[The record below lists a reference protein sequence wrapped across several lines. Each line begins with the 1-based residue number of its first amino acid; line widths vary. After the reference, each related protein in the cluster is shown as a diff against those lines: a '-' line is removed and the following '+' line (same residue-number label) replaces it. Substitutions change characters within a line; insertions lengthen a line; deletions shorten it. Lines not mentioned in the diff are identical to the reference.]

1 MTAGTGSL
9 SDIGQGRRAVADVA
23 GVHGVYVRE
32 AFDGRKLF
40 ELWVYQYFLK
50 IGKLLAPGLE
60 AHQRMK
66 IRGNDVVYLH
76 YL

>member
-1 MTAGTGSL
+1 MILDKG
-9 SDIGQGRRAVADVA
+9 VADLA
-23 GVHGVYVRE
+23 GGPGVYVRE

-40 ELWVYQYFLK
+40 ELWVYQYFLT
-50 IGKLLAPGLE
+50 IGKLLAPGPE

-66 IRGNDVVYLH
+66 RRGNDVVYLH